1 MAQIAKPRKPDLS
14 RYEANLED
22 VRLGLT
28 RQCPEQEAVNEER
41 HMDRI
46 RYWVVMLVLS
56 LAPQGV
62 HAADPV
68 RLVVGY
74 QPYDTISYS
83 AVVIRGLE
91 LWKKYLPPGSTVEF
105 ESALQGAI
113 IVNAMLADKQQIGY
127 LGDMPA
133 VVSTTKAKQAK
144 IKLVASTGLS
154 AGQRCNVIMVRSD
167 APAFKSA
174 EEAVTWL
181 DGKVL
186 ATPRGSCADRFLRQ
200 VIEMKGIKPKEV
212 LNQSIEVIATNF
224 RARRIDAAALWEP
237 TVSRI
242 GDFVGEGIAREVIT
256 GHPFEMP
263 DGGFIAMREDFTT
276 GQAEIAKA
284 WIRAELEA
292 QLFLLDP
299 KNWEKVADLVRSQTE
314 GITTRMAWFSLF
326 GVVPPERGGSPLRDE
341 KPFTFDARVRKHLE
355 TIYAF
360 LSKAQVIDV
369 DRAPEGAIDDSL
381 AVAVAKEAGQAV
393 PVGVITPLDISQAPK

>member
-1 MAQIAKPRKPDLS
+1 
-14 RYEANLED
+14 
-22 VRLGLT
+22 
-28 RQCPEQEAVNEER
+28 
-41 HMDRI
+41 MDRI
-46 RYWVVMLVLS
+46 RFLVVMLVLS
-56 LAPQGV
+56 LAPQGL

-68 RLVVGY
+68 KLVVGY

-167 APAFKSA
+167 APAFKSV
-174 EEAVTWL
+174 EEAIMWL

-224 RARRIDAAALWEP
+224 RAKRIDAAALWEP

-242 GDFVGEGIAREVIT
+242 GDFVGEGIAHEVIT

-263 DGGFIAMREDFTT
+263 DGGFIAMREDFTAT
-276 GQAEIAKA
+276 HSEIAKA
-284 WIRAELEA
+284 WIKTELEA

-326 GVVPPERGGSPLRDE
+326 GAVPPERGGSPLRDE
-341 KPFTFDARVRKHLE
+341 KPFAFDARVRNHLE

-369 DRAPEGAIDDSL
+369 DKAPEGAIDDSL
-381 AVAVAKEAGQAV
+381 AVMVAKEAGQVV
-393 PVGVITPLDISQAPK
+393 PLGVIKPLDISKAPK

>member
-1 MAQIAKPRKPDLS
+1 M
-14 RYEANLED
+14 
-22 VRLGLT
+22 
-28 RQCPEQEAVNEER
+28 
-41 HMDRI
+41 HRI

-56 LAPQGV
+56 LASQGV

-68 RLVVGY
+68 NLVVGY

-174 EEAVTWL
+174 EGAVTWL

-263 DGGFIAMREDFTT
+263 DGGFIAMREDFAT
-276 GQAEIAKA
+276 GQPEIGKA
-284 WIRAELEA
+284 WMKAELEA

-314 GITTRMAWFSLF
+314 GISTRMAWFSLF
-326 GVVPPERGGSPLRDE
+326 GAVPPERGGSPLRDE

-369 DRAPEGAIDDSL
+369 DKAPPGAIDDSL
-381 AVAVAKEAGQAV
+381 AVTVAKEAGPAV
-393 PVGVITPLDISQAPK
+393 PLGVITPRDLSQAPK

>member
-1 MAQIAKPRKPDLS
+1 M
-14 RYEANLED
+14 
-22 VRLGLT
+22 
-28 RQCPEQEAVNEER
+28 
-41 HMDRI
+41 HRI

-56 LAPQGV
+56 LASQGV

-68 RLVVGY
+68 NLVVGY

-200 VIEMKGIKPKEV
+200 VIEMKA
-212 LNQSIEVIATNF
+212 SSRRRSSTNRSRSSPRTSAPGASTQRPCGSPPS
-224 RARRIDAAALWEP
+224 RASAI
-237 TVSRI
+237 S
-242 GDFVGEGIAREVIT
+242 
-256 GHPFEMP
+256 
-263 DGGFIAMREDFTT
+263 
-276 GQAEIAKA
+276 
-284 WIRAELEA
+284 
-292 QLFLLDP
+292 
-299 KNWEKVADLVRSQTE
+299 LVR
-314 GITTRMAWFSLF
+314 ALH
-326 GVVPPERGGSPLRDE
+326 
-341 KPFTFDARVRKHLE
+341 AR
-355 TIYAF
+355 
-360 LSKAQVIDV
+360 
-369 DRAPEGAIDDSL
+369 
-381 AVAVAKEAGQAV
+381 
-393 PVGVITPLDISQAPK
+393 

>member
-1 MAQIAKPRKPDLS
+1 MC
-14 RYEANLED
+14 
-22 VRLGLT
+22 T
-28 RQCPEQEAVNEER
+28 
-41 HMDRI
+41 I
-46 RYWVVMLVLS
+46 RSLLAALLICVL
-56 LAPQGV
+56 PQAGQ
-62 HAADPV
+62 AADPV
-68 RLVVGY
+68 KLTVGY

-133 VVSTTKAKQAK
+133 VVSTTKPKQAHV
-144 IKLVASTGLS
+144 KLVASTGLS
-154 AGQRCNVIMVRSD
+154 AGQRCNVIMVRAD
-167 APAFKSA
+167 APAFSSA
-174 EEAVTWL
+174 EEAVKWL

-224 RARRIDAAALWEP
+224 RAKRIDAAALWEP

-242 GDFVGEGIAREVIT
+242 GDFVGDGIAREAIT
-256 GHPFEMP
+256 GHVFDMP
-263 DGGFIAMREDFTT
+263 DGGFIAMREDFTSK
-276 GQAEIAKA
+276 QPEIAKA
-284 WIRAELEA
+284 WIKAELEA

-299 KNWEKVADLVRSQTE
+299 KNWEKVGDLVRSQTE

-326 GVVPPERGGSPLRDE
+326 GAVPPERGGSPLRDE
-341 KPFTFDARVRKHLE
+341 KPFTFDARVRKHLD

-369 DRAPEGAIDDSL
+369 DKAPEGAIDDTM

-393 PVGVITPLDISQAPK
+393 PLGVIKPLDLSKAPK

>member
-1 MAQIAKPRKPDLS
+1 
-14 RYEANLED
+14 
-22 VRLGLT
+22 
-28 RQCPEQEAVNEER
+28 
-41 HMDRI
+41 MDRI
-46 RYWVVMLVLS
+46 RSAIVMLVLS
-56 LAPQGV
+56 LAPHIA

-68 RLVVGY
+68 KLVVGY

-91 LWKKYLPPGSTVEF
+91 LWKKHLPPGSTVEF

-133 VVSTTKAKQAK
+133 VVSTTKAKQAR

-167 APAFKSA
+167 APEFKSA
-174 EEAVTWL
+174 EEVVKWL

-224 RARRIDAAALWEP
+224 RAKRIDAAALWEP

-242 GDFVGEGIAREVIT
+242 GDFVGEGIAREAMT
-256 GHPFEMP
+256 GHQFDMP
-263 DGGFIAMREDFTT
+263 DGGFIAMREDFTS
-276 GQAEIAKA
+276 GQAAIAKS
-284 WIRAELEA
+284 WIKAELEA
-292 QLFLLDP
+292 QLFLLEP
-299 KNWEKVADLVRSQTE
+299 KNWDKVADLVRSQTE

-326 GVVPPERGGSPLRDE
+326 GAVPPERGGSPLRDE

-369 DRAPEGAIDDSL
+369 DKPPEGAIDDS
-381 AVAVAKEAGQAV
+381 VAVTVAREAGQAV
-393 PVGVITPLDISQAPK
+393 PLGVIKPAGIANAPK

>member
-1 MAQIAKPRKPDLS
+1 
-14 RYEANLED
+14 
-22 VRLGLT
+22 
-28 RQCPEQEAVNEER
+28 
-41 HMDRI
+41 
-46 RYWVVMLVLS
+46 
-56 LAPQGV
+56 
-62 HAADPV
+62 
-68 RLVVGY
+68 
-74 QPYDTISYS
+74 
-83 AVVIRGLE
+83 
-91 LWKKYLPPGSTVEF
+91 
-105 ESALQGAI
+105 
-113 IVNAMLADKQQIGY
+113 
-127 LGDMPA
+127 
-133 VVSTTKAKQAK
+133 
-144 IKLVASTGLS
+144 
-154 AGQRCNVIMVRSD
+154 MVRSD

-263 DGGFIAMREDFTT
+263 DGGFIAMREDFAT

-284 WIRAELEA
+284 WMKAELEA

-314 GITTRMAWFSLF
+314 GISTRMAWFSLF
-326 GVVPPERGGSPLRDE
+326 GAVPPERGGSPLRDE

-369 DRAPEGAIDDSL
+369 DKAPPGAIDDSL
-381 AVAVAKEAGQAV
+381 AVTVAKEAGQAV
-393 PVGVITPLDISQAPK
+393 PLGVITPLDLSQAPK